1 MIDVNLR
8 NHLLHNVSD
17 IILVNQVSRL
27 EMTEIHF
34 EMEIRCENLAG
45 SYFLIIFSNNISQKR
60 TGIKSFYFLKSVR

>member
-1 MIDVNLR
+1 MIAVNLR

-34 EMEIRCENLAG
+34 EMERRCENLAG
-45 SYFLIIFSNNISQKR
+45 SYVLFIFANNTSKKR
-60 TGIKSFYFLKSVR
+60 TVIKSFYFLKSVI